1 MKVSRTS
8 SAGAKKLSKSS
19 KPTQATAKISF
30 KELLDIADDEQN
42 QKEFLDNM
50 LDDIKEKGRDLVEKR
65 TVENLFEYKEMIKGF
80 IEEAV
85 NFGLKV
91 EERKGMN
98 RGSRG
103 KILRVVSKIDE
114 KLLELTDAIIGE
126 ENSKIKILEKIG
138 QIQGLLVNLY
148 V

>member
-1 MKVSRTS
+1 MKVSKTTGV
-8 SAGAKKLSKSS
+8 GAKKISKAS

-30 KELLDIADDEQN
+30 KELLDIVDDDQN
-42 QKEFLDNM
+42 QREFLDKM
-50 LDDIKEKGRDLVEKR
+50 LEDIKEKGRDLIEKR

-80 IEEAV
+80 VDEAV
-85 NFGLKV
+85 KFGLKV

-126 ENSKIKILEKIG
+126 EKSKIKLLEKIG

-148 V
+148 I

>member
-1 MKVSRTS
+1 MKVGKITS
-8 SAGAKKLSKSS
+8 TGTKKVSKSLKS
-19 KPTQATAKISF
+19 SQATAKISF
-30 KELLDIADDEQN
+30 KEMLDMADEDQS
-42 QKEFLDNM
+42 QKEFLDKM
-50 LDDIKEKGRDLVEKR
+50 LDDIKEKGKDLVEKR

-85 NFGLKV
+85 NFGLKI

-103 KILRVVSKIDE
+103 KILRVVAKIDE
-114 KLLELTDAIIGE
+114 KLLELTDVIIGE
-126 ENSKIKILEKIG
+126 EKSKIKILEKIG

-148 V
+148 I